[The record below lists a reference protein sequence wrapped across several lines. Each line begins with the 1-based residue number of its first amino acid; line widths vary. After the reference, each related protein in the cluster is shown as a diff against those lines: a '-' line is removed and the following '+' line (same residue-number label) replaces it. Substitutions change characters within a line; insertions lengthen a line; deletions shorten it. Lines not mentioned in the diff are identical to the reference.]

1 MTTEAIGWSKAPE
14 DATHFNTTNECWY
27 RTSSAEYAD
36 IMRSS
41 GEWEESLF
49 TVEEIERS
57 VNFFPNPVSSEQ
69 IVPAEVETAVSTE
82 AHSIEP
88 KPPLGLTPK
97 NIWEEQMQHQRRQD
111 IHAAMQRYIEAGK
124 EIPNDW
130 LHELLELNNAIG
142 NVKVQEVLATVKQNI
157 KEEIDVEQPD
167 NSDEGWIEWGRKTT
181 PDIPNN
187 TTVEK
192 VYSDGD
198 VTVGRNGD
206 SFWYGQAGLDDKS
219 YVVTRYRIIN
229 EETE

>member
-1 MTTEAIGWSKAPE
+1 MNIEAIDWSKAPE
-14 DATHFNTTNECWY
+14 DATHFCTDNDLWY
-27 RTSSAEYAD
+27 KFTSNRVYVSEGCVDSWDLSAF
-36 IMRSS
+36 S
-41 GEWEESLF
+41 GTPDKYFVPRPVPSEQ
-49 TVEEIERS
+49 
-57 VNFFPNPVSSEQ
+57 PVS
-69 IVPAEVETAVSTE
+69 AEVETAISTE
-82 AHSIEP
+82 THSIEP

-111 IHAAMQRYIEAGK
+111 IHTAVQRYISGGK

-130 LHELLELNNAIG
+130 LHELIELNIAIG
-142 NVKVQEVLATVKQNI
+142 NVKAQEILAEVGQS
-157 KEEIDVEQPD
+157 VEGG
-167 NSDEGWIEWGRKTT
+167 GWIEWGRKIT

-206 SFWYGQAGLDDKS
+206 SFWYGQDGLDDKP
-219 YVVTRYRIIN
+219 YVVARYRIIN